1 MWSFSFG
8 ERPNPG
14 RALED
19 SMSFFSK
26 LFDPSAGEIKRLNK
40 IVDKIDSFEE
50 EHKALTDEQL
60 RGKTVEFRERLK
72 NGETLDDL
80 LPEAYSVVREATCRV
95 TGKRQFRVQ
104 MLGGIVLHQGRI
116 AEMKTGE
123 GKTLTATMPAYLN
136 ALSGEGV
143 HVVTVNDYLAKFQGE
158 DVGHIFRF
166 LGMTVGVIVH
176 DLTQEERKAAYAC
189 DVTYGTNNEMGFDYL
204 RDNMVIY
211 QKNMVQRGHHFA
223 IVDEVDSILIDEA
236 RTPLIISGAGDKST
250 DLYEKADRFVCTLQ
264 RGEEPEQ
271 DRWEENPLSDEEL
284 AAMRKDY
291 VIDEKKK
298 TCNLSEAGVRKAER
312 WFGVEN
318 LSDIANNELLHHIN
332 AALRAHALMKR
343 DVDYVVQNDEVVIVD
358 EFTGRLMVG
367 RRYSDGLHQAIEAKE
382 HVKVQR
388 ESKTL
393 ATVTFQNYF
402 RMYSKLSGMT
412 GTAKT
417 EEEEFKGIY
426 KLDVVQIPTNRP
438 MIRKDMNDLVYRTQK
453 GKFSQVIEEIERRH
467 KTGQPILV
475 GTVSVEVSEMLSK
488 MLRMRGIEHVVL
500 NAKYHAREA
509 EIVAQAGHYGAV
521 TIATNMAGRG
531 TDILLGGNP
540 EFLARRAMKQK
551 GYEDNVIDEATG
563 FNENVSE
570 EVLAARVIYKQL
582 YADFKKQTDAEH
594 DRVIAVGG
602 LHIIGTERH
611 ESRRIDNQLRGRAG
625 RQGDPGSSQFF
636 LSMQDDL
643 MRLFGSERV
652 SGLIEKMG
660 LAEDEPIEAK
670 MLTGQIENAQKR
682 IEARNYE
689 IRKNVLQYDDVMN
702 EQRKE
707 IYEQRKQVLEG
718 RDMHETIVK
727 MADKLIEEA
736 VATYCGNGD
745 EYADWDMEG
754 LTQYL
759 ERLCIRIGFFKAH
772 EEAFKTVDKEE
783 LIAKLKQEA
792 RDFYALR
799 EKGFEL
805 IHIDPRELERVVLL
819 SCVDRRWMDHID
831 AMDQLRDGI
840 GLRAYGNKNP
850 ITEYQI
856 EGYDMF
862 DEMVHFIRE
871 DTVRRMYQARINIPQ
886 QRKEVA
892 EPKETNLEQAKA
904 AGGPSGP
911 KRVQKQVGRNDPCPC
926 GSGKKYKNCCG
937 KDNG

>member
-158 DVGHIFRF
+158 DVGRIFRF

-358 EFTGRLMVG
+358 EFT

-772 EEAFKTVDKEE
+772 EEAFKTVDKED

>member
-158 DVGHIFRF
+158 DVGRIFRF

-264 RGEEPEQ
+264 RGEEPAQ

-783 LIAKLKQEA
+783 LTAKLKQEA